1 MPLRLRDLFKVT
13 ENIEKLIQWL
23 FQLGL
28 VLDLSGVLCQFC
40 DKGRFGLRK
49 DSSFSTDLCCWRC
62 SNKAC
67 GKKVSIRHGSW
78 FSDSNLTLENIVLLT
93 YFWVYRV
100 EQELVEHELG
110 ISHSTI
116 VDWYNFSREVC
127 LSILELN
134 SQRIGGPGK
143 VVEIDESK
151 FGKRKYH
158 RGRRVDGVWVFGGI
172 QRDTKQCFFKCV
184 ADRTA
189 NTLVSIIN
197 ENILPGTTI
206 ISDCWKAYS
215 SLNSEGFTHLTV
227 NHSVNFVDPETGAH
241 TNTIESTWR
250 ALKKSLPKHGTT
262 KNMYDTYFAQ
272 YCVRKQFLIDKDDP
286 FLEFLQIVKKVYT
299 PSFEPTDEE
308 IQTYRKRKAE
318 KNPPTQPAKA
328 ARKPLSVIQINTSTS
343 SADDFDI

>member
-1 MPLRLRDLFKVT
+1 M
-13 ENIEKLIQWL
+13 
-23 FQLGL
+23 
-28 VLDLSGVLCQFC
+28 
-40 DKGRFGLRK
+40 
-49 DSSFSTDLCCWRC
+49 
-62 SNKAC
+62 
-67 GKKVSIRHGSW
+67 
-78 FSDSNLTLENIVLLT
+78 
-93 YFWVYRV
+93 
-100 EQELVEHELG
+100 
-110 ISHSTI
+110 
-116 VDWYNFSREVC
+116 
-127 LSILELN
+127 
-134 SQRIGGPGK
+134 
-143 VVEIDESK
+143 
-151 FGKRKYH
+151 
-158 RGRRVDGVWVFGGI
+158 
-172 QRDTKQCFFKCV
+172 
-184 ADRTA
+184 
-189 NTLVSIIN
+189 SIIN

-250 ALKKSLPKHGTT
+250 ALKKSLPKHETT

-272 YCVRKQFLIDKDDP
+272 YCVRKQFLIDKGDP
-286 FLEFLQIVKKVYT
+286 FLEFLQIVKKKYT